1 MFLYDTTLRDGA
13 QGQAVTF
20 SLQDKEQIIRRLDEV
35 GMHFIEAGN
44 PASNPRDAELYER
57 MRGFPLKNARLVA
70 FGSTRR
76 VGVPVKEDAGLRL
89 MADLACDCV
98 SIFGKSWDFHVTNVL
113 RATLQ
118 ENLCMI
124 RDSVSFLREAGK
136 TVFFDAEHFFDGYRE
151 NPDYALATLRAAAD
165 AGAEFLVLCDTNG
178 GTLPEDIRTVTA
190 AVSALYPG
198 RVGIH
203 CHNDSGVAVA
213 ASLSAVRAGAAMV
226 QGTVNGLGE
235 RCGNAD
241 LCAVIPNLVLKM
253 GVDCFP
259 RLGALTSLSRLVSS
273 VCNLVPEA
281 RAPYVGGAA
290 FTHKGG
296 MHIDGV
302 LKDPRSFEHI
312 RPEQVGNSRS
322 FVISDLAGRNGLMSR
337 LNEVDPQLDRDS
349 PVVARIW
356 DRLKQMEFEGYQ
368 FEDAEDSFLLMV
380 RKEMGLYRAFYEVL
394 DFQVLCQRPEDVTST
409 VATIKVR
416 VGSKVEITAAEGDG
430 PVNALD
436 CALRRVLTLF
446 YPQLQR
452 MRLVDFKVRVVD
464 SDGGT
469 ASRVRVHI
477 RSSDGRRTFGTVGV
491 STSILQAAWMALVD
505 SIDAMLLS
513 DPEAS
518 PDPKKGGVSA

>member
-20 SLQDKEQIIRRLDEV
+20 SLQDKEQIIKRLDDM

-57 MRGFPLKNARLVA
+57 LRHMPLKRARLVA

-76 VGVPVKEDAGLRL
+76 VGVPAQQDASLRIMAGL
-89 MADLACDCV
+89 DCRHV
-98 SIFGKSWDFHVTNVL
+98 AIFGKSWDFHVTNVL
-113 RATLQ
+113 RATLA
-118 ENLCMI
+118 ENLEMI
-124 RDSVSFLREAGK
+124 RDSVRFLRDAGK
-136 TVFFDAEHFFDGYRE
+136 TVFFDAEHFFDGYRQ
-151 NPDYALATLRAAAD
+151 NPEYALATLDAAD
-165 AGAEFLVLCDTNG
+165 RAGAGFLVLCDTNG
-178 GTLPEDIRTVTA
+178 GTLPEEIGRVTA

-213 ASLSAVRAGAAMV
+213 ASLSAVRAGATMV

-259 RLGALTSLSRLVSS
+259 KLQSLTSLSRFVSS
-273 VCNLVPEA
+273 VCNLAHDA
-281 RAPYVGGAA
+281 RAPYVGAAA

-302 LKDPRSFEHI
+302 IKDPRTFEHVQ
-312 RPEQVGNSRS
+312 PEQVGNSRS
-322 FVISDLAGRNGLMSR
+322 FVLSDLAGRNSLMSR
-337 LNEVDPQLDRDS
+337 LRRIDPDVDRDS

-409 VATIKVR
+409 VATVKVR
-416 VGSKVEITAAEGDG
+416 VGNQVEITAAEGDG

-446 YPQLQR
+446 YPQLKR
-452 MRLVDFKVRVVD
+452 LRLVDFKVRVVD

-477 RSSDGRRTFGTVGV
+477 RSTDGRLSFGTVGV
-491 STSILQAAWMALVD
+491 STSILQAAWTALVD

-513 DPEAS
+513 DPALH
-518 PDPKKGGVSA
+518 PCAKKGGVA